1 MKTLY
6 TGKFLKLLD
15 RQGWEYVDRPASKG
29 VVQIVATYKGSILV
43 VEQFRWAQGAV
54 VISLPG
60 GLVEDSTENAERDL
74 EAAAHRELLEE
85 TGFAAG
91 RMAPILTGPI
101 SPGMTTETIT
111 FFVAHDL
118 RPIGPPR
125 GDGDEVITLHQIP
138 AAGIFDWLKAREETK
153 ALVDLKLYLGL
164 ALGLG
169 LIPKKHESPLRLP
182 QDNSD
187 RPQ

>member
-29 VVQIVATYKGSILV
+29 VVQIVATYEGSILV

-91 RMAPILTGPI
+91 RMAPILTVPI
-101 SPGMTTETIT
+101 
-111 FFVAHDL
+111 
-118 RPIGPPR
+118 
-125 GDGDEVITLHQIP
+125 
-138 AAGIFDWLKAREETK
+138 
-153 ALVDLKLYLGL
+153 
-164 ALGLG
+164 
-169 LIPKKHESPLRLP
+169 
-182 QDNSD
+182 
-187 RPQ
+187 